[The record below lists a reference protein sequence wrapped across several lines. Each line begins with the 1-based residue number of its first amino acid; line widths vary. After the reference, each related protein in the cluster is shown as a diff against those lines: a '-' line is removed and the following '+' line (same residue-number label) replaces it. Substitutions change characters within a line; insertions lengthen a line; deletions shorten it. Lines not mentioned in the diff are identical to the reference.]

1 MSKEKEAYTK
11 LFEHIDKETFFKSG
25 IDDIVY
31 IENQTIAT
39 QWEELKKAVFEN
51 QRVFIRGY
59 GRDAKGTD
67 LYLKLYENLF
77 ENTKLEKDSNN
88 NAQPTKLL
96 KNLTPFSKT
105 KKKGKTLII
114 NYQIS
119 HLFGRT
125 KNPLLFT
132 CPWNIAYI
140 PKYLDPFTGH
150 ETQGQYSEQFKQ
162 IFLPIIKEKFSNYI
176 DDYNLV
182 IRDKIT
188 HRIEE
193 SLEFVQKIA
202 NLSNDE
208 FKRFEKDVRKELSEI

>member
-11 LFEHIDKETFFKSG
+11 LFEHIDKESFFKSG

-31 IENQTIAT
+31 IDNQTIAT
-39 QWEELKKAVFEN
+39 QWEQLKKAVFEN
-51 QRVFIRGY
+51 QLVFIRGY

-67 LYLKLYENLF
+67 LYFKLYENLF
-77 ENTKLEKDSNN
+77 ENKKLKKDSNN
-88 NAQPTKLL
+88 NYQPTKLL
-96 KNLTPFSKT
+96 KNLTQFSKT

-162 IFLPIIKEKFSNYI
+162 IFLPIIKEKFRNYI

-188 HRIEE
+188 HRLEE
-193 SLEFVQKIA
+193 SLEFVQKIT

>member
-11 LFEHIDKETFFKSG
+11 LFEHIDKESFFKSG

-31 IENQTIAT
+31 IDNQTIAT

-77 ENTKLEKDSNN
+77 ENKKLEKDSNN

-105 KKKGKTLII
+105 KKKGKILII

-162 IFLPIIKEKFSNYI
+162 IFLPIIKERFRNYI

-188 HRIEE
+188 NRIEE